1 MNALKPIMILGDKE
15 TEGLAVQQL
24 FMITTKRK
32 SNYSTL
38 FYSAQASIPS
48 RHVEQMLRFFIL
60 QILSQDRTANP
71 TTILGADL
79 PTLKLFFVMAIERY
93 AKSLMSIGKRLLL
106 VLDGL
111 EHLTDPEGKRLTA
124 VDWLPQRMPTNI
136 DLLVTS
142 DTESAVTNGFF
153 SCFSIMCILYSPMK
167 FGCLQMEMM

>member
-1 MNALKPIMILGDKE
+1 
-15 TEGLAVQQL
+15 
-24 FMITTKRK
+24 
-32 SNYSTL
+32 
-38 FYSAQASIPS
+38 
-48 RHVEQMLRFFIL
+48 MLRFFIL

-153 SCFSIMCILYSPMK
+153 LVSRIMCILYSPMK